1 MELIEGIETRR
12 SIRAF
17 KPEPVPKDLIERILA
32 VAGKSPSYSNTQP
45 WEVVVAT
52 GDKKDELR
60 QILCGLVKSDAAPN
74 PDLPSPQ
81 SWPPEIE
88 KRSREHNARRFKVVG
103 IEREN
108 TEQRLEMR
116 LRNFEF
122 YGAPCV
128 LFLFVDNTLTS
139 WSIFDMGLFAQNIIL
154 AAHSLGISSCLQA
167 VVTNYPDA
175 IRECLNVPE
184 TKKLVIGISMG
195 YPDLEARLNA
205 YHSTRIEM
213 DDFAQWR

>member
-88 KRSREHNARRFKVVG
+88 KRSREHSARRFKVVG

-108 TEQRLEMR
+108 TEQRREMR

-175 IRECLNVPE
+175 IRECLSVPE

-213 DDFAQWR
+213 GDFVQWR

>member
-88 KRSREHNARRFKVVG
+88 KRSREHSARRFKVVG

-116 LRNFEF
+116 LRNFDF

>member
-17 KPEPVPKDLIERILA
+17 KPEPVPKDLIERILT

-45 WEVVVAT
+45 WEVVVVT

-60 QILCGLVKSDAAPN
+60 QILCGLVKSDATPN

-88 KRSREHNARRFKVVG
+88 KRSREHSARRFKAIG

-167 VVTNYPDA
+167 VLTHYPDA
-175 IRECLNVPE
+175 VKELLNVPK

-213 DDFAQWR
+213 DDFVRWR

>member
-88 KRSREHNARRFKVVG
+88 KRSREHSARRFKVVG

-116 LRNFEF
+116 LRNFDF

-175 IRECLNVPE
+175 IRECLSVPE

-213 DDFAQWR
+213 GDFVQWR

>member
-17 KPEPVPKDLIERILA
+17 KPEPIPNDLIERILT
-32 VAGKSPSYSNTQP
+32 VAGKTPSYSNTQP

-60 QILCGLVKSDAAPN
+60 RILCGLVKSDAPPN
-74 PDLPSPQ
+74 PDLPTPQ

-88 KRSREHNARRFKVVG
+88 KRSREHNARRFKAVG

-128 LFLFVDNTLTS
+128 LFLFIDNTLTS

-175 IRECLNVPE
+175 IRECLNVPK
-184 TKKLVIGISMG
+184 TKKLVIGISLG
-195 YPDLEARLNA
+195 YPDLEAKLNA
-205 YHSTRIEM
+205 YFSTRIEM
-213 DDFAQWR
+213 GDFVQWR